1 MSAGTVVVTGS
12 ASGLGL
18 QTALHLAGRRFDVY
32 ATVRDLDSVP
42 AVKDAAAARGVSL
55 KTRRLDLADPDSAR
69 ETIDSVVSEAGG
81 ILALVNNGGIGMRG
95 CLEDT
100 TDAEVRRVF
109 EANVFGTIAVTKAVL
124 PHMRAAGRGRII
136 TISSVGG
143 RISSFGVSVY
153 CATKFAEEGL
163 TEGLALEIAPFGLH
177 AVLIEPGI
185 IKTTRWSTNRG
196 LAESA
201 LDPDSAYHD
210 LFRASEVVSDGVV
223 NRSKTTASDVA
234 EAVYR
239 AMTDPKPKLRYV
251 VGRPASAAILLRRY
265 LPERLFE
272 KLYFGGLMRKIQG
285 KAPATLGGD
294 PESGRVS

>member
-18 QTALHLAGRRFDVY
+18 ETALHLAGQGFDVY
-32 ATVRDLDSVP
+32 ATVRDLDSAPMVRE
-42 AVKDAAAARGVSL
+42 AAASRGVSL
-55 KTRRLDLADPDSAR
+55 HTRRLDLTDPASAR
-69 ETIDSVVSEAGG
+69 EAIDSIASETGG
-81 ILALVNNGGIGMRG
+81 ILGLVNNGGIGMRG

-100 TDAEVRRVF
+100 TEAEVRRVF

-124 PHMRAAGRGRII
+124 PHMRAVGRGRII

-177 AVLIEPGI
+177 AILIEPGM

-196 LAESA
+196 LAEGA
-201 LDPDSAYHD
+201 LNSDSPYHD
-210 LFRASEVVSDGVV
+210 MFRASEVVSDRVV
-223 NRSKTTASDVA
+223 NRSRASATDVA
-234 EAVYR
+234 EAVHR
-239 AMTDPKPKLRYV
+239 AMTASKPRMRYV
-251 VGRPASAAILLRRY
+251 VGRPASAAILLRRNLLIY
-265 LPERLFE
+265 
-272 KLYFGGLMRKIQG
+272 G
-285 KAPATLGGD
+285 LGGVVTPFVGIFLID
-294 PESGRVS
+294 LLVRLVPGI